1 MTYLTSETGSV
12 SRVHN
17 HPSDKNCHW
26 SSVFKP
32 LAFIASHQ
40 DQFMKGIADQYFK
53 GVVPDMARYTL
64 WLVDSDRDG
73 MLNLVNILIRAFTTR
88 GVPSS

>member
-1 MTYLTSETGSV
+1 
-12 SRVHN
+12 
-17 HPSDKNCHW
+17 
-26 SSVFKP
+26 
-32 LAFIASHQ
+32 
-40 DQFMKGIADQYFK
+40 MKGIADQYFK